1 MDALAVHLR
10 LGFFNDGLGKPQPL
24 RDCKGI
30 RLAGDADEQLVGR
43 AERFHVELAACVFHA
58 RGRHGEGLELGVVR
72 RRSDLRTLR
81 TRLLDDGDG
90 QCRTLNGVGARAQLI
105 EEDQAVLVR
114 LVQDLHDVFHM
125 RREGRQTLL
134 DALLVADVG
143 QHRGKDAH
151 GAAVVAGDMQAA
163 LRHQAEEAE
172 RL

>member
-1 MDALAVHLR
+1 M
-10 LGFFNDGLGKPQPL
+10 
-24 RDCKGI
+24 
-30 RLAGDADEQLVGR
+30 
-43 AERFHVELAACVFHA
+43 
-58 RGRHGEGLELGVVR
+58 R

-151 GAAVVAGDMQAA
+151 SAVVVTGDMQAA

>member
-1 MDALAVHLR
+1 M
-10 LGFFNDGLGKPQPL
+10 
-24 RDCKGI
+24 
-30 RLAGDADEQLVGR
+30 
-43 AERFHVELAACVFHA
+43 
-58 RGRHGEGLELGVVR
+58 R
-72 RRSDLRTLR
+72 RRGDLRALR
-81 TRLLDDGDG
+81 PRLLNDGDG
-90 QCRTLNGVGARAQLI
+90 QRRTLDRVGARAQLI
-105 EEDQAVLVR
+105 EEDEAVAIR